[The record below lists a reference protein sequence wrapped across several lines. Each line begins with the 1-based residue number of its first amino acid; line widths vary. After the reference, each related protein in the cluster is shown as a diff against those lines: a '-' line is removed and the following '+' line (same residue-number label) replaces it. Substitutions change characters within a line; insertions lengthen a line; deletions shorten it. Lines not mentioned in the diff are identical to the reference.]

1 MANHLKKYQKELEQM
16 LRNGDTM
23 ERLELALVDE
33 QARTELTQKES
44 ELLLRLEYA
53 ASQLQVKKYADVVKL
68 VANGLPGS
76 FTKISRDYARKIIK
90 EAKVFFPDLHTIDQ
104 DARRMSSVSFYD
116 RIAEAAFKDKNYS
129 DAIRAKEKA
138 DKLAGLGE
146 NESGQALPEGAFNP
160 GKAIMIP
167 LLAQVKGI
175 ETADKT
181 DKTAA
186 FAQFDKLLK
195 GYEENEAGTSAEEV
209 DQDQNE
215 EGKEVE

>member
-1 MANHLKKYQKELEQM
+1 M

-33 QARTELTQKES
+33 QARKELTQKEG

-53 ASQLQVKKYADVVKL
+53 ASQLQVKKYPDVVKL
-68 VANGLPGS
+68 VANGLQGS
-76 FTKISRDYARKIIK
+76 FPKISRDYARKIIK
-90 EAKVFFPDLHTIDQ
+90 EAKIFFPDLHTIDQ
-104 DARRMSSVSFYD
+104 DARRTASMNFYD
-116 RIAEAAFKDKNYS
+116 RIAESALKEKDYS
-129 DAIRAKEKA
+129 NAIRAKQKA
-138 DKLAGLGE
+138 DELAGLGE
-146 NESGQALPEGAFNP
+146 NENGQTLPEGAFNP

-167 LLAQVKGI
+167 ILAQVKSI

-181 DKTAA
+181 DKATA

-215 EGKEVE
+215 EGKEAE